1 MITNAVP
8 FRKGVATDGR
18 GGLTRER
25 VANRGNEETI
35 MATVSDFVIQRLK
48 DWGVTR
54 VFGFP
59 GDGIGAFDGALGAAD
74 REGEGLEYVRPTHE
88 EICALMAVA
97 HAKFTGEI
105 GVCVA
110 TSSPGAFHLMNGLY
124 DAKMDNQPV
133 VAIVGQQG
141 LDALGTFTQ
150 QESNLERTFAD
161 VAVYVQTITAPNQAQ
176 AVIDTAFRTAGAHLQ
191 PAVVII
197 PHDVQAMDA
206 GEPSPAHWVAR
217 SSKAAASTAITPPRE
232 QIERAAE
239 IINAG
244 EKVTLLV
251 GAGSTGA
258 TDQVLELARRAGA
271 GIITALRGKDV
282 VPGDVPHHTQQVG
295 LLGSLPSLHQ
305 VQRCDTIV
313 LLGTNY
319 PYGEFLPES
328 GQARGIQVDLKPEQ
342 LGMRYPTEV
351 NLWGDVASTLDALIP
366 LIEHKGDLGWQQQ
379 VADEM
384 RDWEREMEA
393 QAMVGYETGANPRR
407 VFHELNRRLPDDVII
422 TADAGTTAD
431 WYGHH
436 IRLRRGMRGD
446 LSGRLASMLAAMPY
460 ATAAKFAYPERPVVC
475 TIGDGAFQMLGMNE
489 LITVKKYLNS
499 WPNKQF
505 IVLVLHNDDLAQ
517 VSWEMRT
524 EDGDPRWPGSQDV
537 ESVDYAGWAELLGFK
552 AIRVRDD
559 DSIPAAWD
567 EAFAHDGVTLIDAYV
582 SKNVPPLP
590 PQITKE
596 YAKNV
601 GRALLKGDPDGLDVI
616 KDSARALATEGIER
630 VKGALHLGPDRADRQ

>member
-1 MITNAVP
+1 
-8 FRKGVATDGR
+8 
-18 GGLTRER
+18 
-25 VANRGNEETI
+25 

-59 GDGIGAFDGALGAAD
+59 GDGIGALDGALGDAARHGD
-74 REGEGLEYVRPTHE
+74 GLEYVRPTHE
-88 EICALMAVA
+88 EICAFMAVA
-97 HAKFTGEI
+97 HAKFTGEV
-105 GVCVA
+105 GVCIA
-110 TSSPGAFHLMNGLY
+110 TSSPGAFHLLNGLY
-124 DAKMDNQPV
+124 DAQMDNQPV

-150 QESNLERTFAD
+150 QESNLERVFSD
-161 VAVYVQTITAPNQAQ
+161 VAAYVHTIVAPQQAQ
-176 AVIDTAFRTAGAHLQ
+176 AVIDTAFRTAITRLQ
-191 PAVVII
+191 PTVII
-197 PHDVQAMDA
+197 LPHDVQAMQA
-206 GEPSPAHWVAR
+206 GSLSPAHWVAR
-217 SSKAAASTAITPPRE
+217 SSSAAASPAITPPKPE
-232 QIERAAE
+232 LERAAE

-244 EKVTLLV
+244 ERVTFLV
-251 GAGSTGA
+251 GAGATGA
-258 TDQVLELARRAGA
+258 TDQVLEAARRSGA

-282 VPGDVPHHTQQVG
+282 VPSDVPFHTQQVG
-295 LLGSLPSLHQ
+295 LLGTLPSLHQ
-305 VQRCDTIV
+305 IQRCDTIV
-313 LLGTNY
+313 MLGTNY

-342 LGMRYPTEV
+342 LGVRYPTEV

-366 LIEHKGDLGWQQQ
+366 LLNHTDDLSWQEQ

-384 RDWEREMEA
+384 RGWEREMEA
-393 QAMVGYETGANPRR
+393 QAMVGYESGANPRR
-407 VFHELNRRLPDDVII
+407 VYHELNRRLPENVIV

-460 ATAAKFAYPERPVVC
+460 ATAAKFAHPDRPVVC

-489 LITVKKYLNS
+489 LITVKKYLDG
-499 WPNKQF
+499 WENKQF
-505 IVLVLHNDDLAQ
+505 IVLVLHNDDLSQ

-524 EDGDPRWPGSQDV
+524 EDGNPMWRGSQDI

-552 AIRVRDD
+552 GIRLRDD
-559 DSIPAAWD
+559 DSVAAAWD
-567 EAFAHDGVTLIDAYV
+567 DAFAHDGVTLIDAYV

-590 PQITKE
+590 PHITKE
-596 YAKNV
+596 YAKNM
-601 GRALLKGDPDGLDVI
+601 GMALLKGDPNELDVI
-616 KDSARALATEGIER
+616 KDSAQALATEGIER
-630 VKGALHLGPDRADRQ
+630 VKGALHLGRDREK